1 MTEIETFS
9 VHVLLSLFPE
19 VDIILF
25 NRKFKALSVLF
36 FIFEYENKKEEK
48 GDICYRRWTR

>member
-25 NRKFKALSVLF
+25 NRKFKALSVQFLF
-36 FIFEYENKKEEK
+36 FSMRIRRRKTEIS
-48 GDICYRRWTR
+48 DI